1 MVTTYLL
8 KSRKEQPLEMFA
20 GKMSLSKAGET
31 NNFIFFALFPAKSYH
46 FNTLH
51 EPTIISSSLKIE
63 K

>member
-31 NNFIFFALFPAKSYH
+31 NNFIFFCAFSC
-46 FNTLH
+46 
-51 EPTIISSSLKIE
+51 
-63 K
+63 